1 MVQIISIDGNIG
13 SGKSTFVQKMKQEFN
28 DNNKIIFID
37 EPVDE
42 WSNICDKNGETILS
56 KFYKNQTKY
65 AFSFQMMAFISR
77 LNKIKSA
84 YENNPDS
91 IIITERSIYTDK
103 YVFAKML
110 YDDDKMEEVEYKIYL
125 QWFDSFA
132 KDFPIEKIVYI
143 KTDPEVCLER
153 IAKRRREGEA
163 IIPLE
168 YLKNCHL
175 YHEKMIECESLPIN
189 NIESIDGNEN
199 IFETIVQQKWL
210 DKLDRFI
217 SNSRSDS
224 MDNEILTPTLGK
236 TFTF

>member
-153 IAKRRREGEA
+153 IAKR
-163 IIPLE
+163 
-168 YLKNCHL
+168 K
-175 YHEKMIECESLPIN
+175 
-189 NIESIDGNEN
+189 
-199 IFETIVQQKWL
+199 
-210 DKLDRFI
+210 
-217 SNSRSDS
+217 
-224 MDNEILTPTLGK
+224 
-236 TFTF
+236 